1 MRRAIPD
8 DPAAAQRKYEIAMR
22 KAKEVVD
29 EAMAQGIRERKGKL
43 KEQKKVE
50 VMYFIPVDGMSV
62 FEMRARYLRA
72 RRSE

>member
-1 MRRAIPD
+1 VRRAIPD

-29 EAMAQGIRERKGKL
+29 EAMAQGIREREGKL

-50 VMYFIPVDGMSV
+50 VMYFILVDGMSV